1 MNLLDKL
8 RRLER
13 LPVPPAQEPE
23 RVKDCRIDGYV
34 WRLYLN
40 VMARSLV
47 LQGQE
52 DADAPQENVRH
63 KEDDCTPEQRARYD
77 EDFRR
82 ILREAY
88 FETRARLTPE
98 AEAMLHGQM
107 RQAGLG
113 HLLDGGDR
121 GDAA

>member
-13 LPVPPAQEPE
+13 LPAPPVQEPE

-63 KEDDCTPEQRARYD
+63 KEDDCTPEERARYD

-82 ILREAY
+82 ILREAHA
-88 FETRARLTPE
+88 EVREPLTPE
-98 AEAMLHGQM
+98 ARAVLHSEM
-107 RQAGLG
+107 RRMGLS
-113 HLLDGGDR
+113 HLLDGE
-121 GDAA
+121 AA